1 MERFPVI
8 SSNIISVGYEPTEM
22 VLEIEFQSGIYRYFS
37 VPVSVHSGLMSAPS
51 HGRYFTRMIKNR
63 YPFSRIA

>member
-1 MERFPVI
+1 MERFPVT
-8 SSNIISVGYEPTEM
+8 SSNIVSVGYEPTEM

-37 VPVSVHSGLMSAPS
+37 VPASVHSDLMSAPS
-51 HGRYFTRMIKNR
+51 HGRYFTRTIKDR